1 METLITLGVIIYIIF
16 SIRKALSFGKKPGE
30 KPAPGGW
37 QEKLQEMARQIK
49 EEMEKANQQASGN
62 FPVPPP
68 LPRSPSPSDWA
79 DLKETAE
86 PLVLEEGVDEEARDY
101 ETNVIAEAPSTENET
116 PSWTIK
122 KAEPLKPMKPVP
134 GMDQKKPGG
143 AKLKKNDLRRAVI
156 WSEILAKPLSLR
168 DYT

>member
-1 METLITLGVIIYIIF
+1 METLITIGVIIYIIF

-30 KPAPGGW
+30 KPSPGGW
-37 QEKLQEMARQIK
+37 QAKLQEMARQIK

-68 LPRSPSPSDWA
+68 LPKSINPSGWA
-79 DLKETAE
+79 DLEETPE

-101 ETNVIAEAPSTENET
+101 ETNITAEVPSKENET

-134 GMDQKKPGG
+134 GMVRQETGYS
-143 AKLKKNDLRRAVI
+143 KLRKNDLRRAVI

-168 DYT
+168 D